1 MVVLQQRMAAR
12 FRSGDLSYAM
22 EITLEELQRQKPQTR
37 SSWDDLQHLQ
47 RQRAVPSLA
56 RKWSLN
62 APRPRR
68 GARCAKD
75 FSVQQPARSKGTGKL
90 IPEPCVGCHGMKTKN
105 NKTLKL
111 VKSPVLM
118 TACVFAQQATVKSGT
133 NGGLPGDLYIE
144 IRLKARFER
153 DGDDLY
159 AAPSALTAAVFG
171 GEIEVPTLAL
181 VKQLLI
187 SLEGT
192 QPAAVPLARQG
203 HRRAFQLP
211 GRPVLPHHGGN
222 TRQAQLSTNA
232 SC

>member
-1 MVVLQQRMAAR
+1 
-12 FRSGDLSYAM
+12 M
-22 EITLEELQRQKPQTR
+22 EITLEERPTAEASTR
-37 SSWDDLQHLQ
+37 SKLGRSAAFAAAASGAKPGTKVVTKCATATVWCAD
-47 RQRAVPSLA
+47 
-56 RKWSLN
+56 
-62 APRPRR
+62 APRIS
-68 GARCAKD
+68 A
-75 FSVQQPARSKGTGKL
+75 FSKPARSKGTGKL
-90 IPEPCVGCHGMKTKN
+90 IPEICVSCHGMKTKN

-192 QPAAVPLARQG
+192 LQQAAVSACAARASACVPAT
-203 HRRAFQLP
+203 RATCTAIS
-211 GRPVLPHHGGN
+211 R
-222 TRQAQLSTNA
+222 
-232 SC
+232 